1 MPASLFSSGTMRAG
15 EVRQRDTITEY
26 SVVIPVHNEAPGIA
40 GLLCEVRAV
49 LAALGCAYEIVVVDD
64 GSTDATWA
72 HIQQA
77 AAAADVFGYRL
88 NRNFGQQ
95 AAICAGLAKASG
107 RAIAI
112 MDGDGQDPPEV
123 LRDLFAKWREGFD
136 VAYGVR
142 RARKE
147 GFLRR
152 SCYYAYYRAL
162 GYLADTPIPADSG
175 DFAVIDRKVAEF
187 ILSINDRTPFI
198 RGLRGW
204 YGGRQVPVPYDR
216 PARRTGRTNWSWFA
230 MIGFAVNGITSFS
243 KVPLRLAIYMGG
255 MIALVS
261 FGYAAFV
268 VLRKLAFGHATI
280 GGSQGW
286 TSLATLMTFLGGLN
300 LFMLGIVGEYIAHI
314 FDAAKR
320 FPVYLIAESTS
331 RDAE

>member
-1 MPASLFSSGTMRAG
+1 VRARG
-15 EVRQRDTITEY
+15 AMAEY
-26 SVVIPVHNEAPGIA
+26 SVVIPVHNEAHGIA
-40 GLLCEVRAV
+40 NLLREVRAV
-49 LAALGCAYEIVVVDD
+49 LAGLGVPYEIIVVDD
-64 GSTDATWA
+64 GSTDTTWTLV
-72 HIQQA
+72 QEA
-77 AAAADVFGYRL
+77 AKAGDVFGYRL

-95 AAICAGLAKASG
+95 AAICAGLAKARG
-107 RAIAI
+107 NAIAI

-123 LRDLFAKWREGFD
+123 LRALFDKWQKGCD

-142 RARKE
+142 RGRKE

-152 SCYYAYYRAL
+152 ACYYAFYRIL

-187 ILSINDRTPFI
+187 ILSINDRAPFI

-204 YGGRQVPVPYDR
+204 YGGRQESVPYDR
-216 PARRTGRTNWSWFA
+216 PARQAGRTNWSWFA

-255 MIALVS
+255 SIAM
-261 FGYAAFV
+261 AAFAFGTFIV
-268 VLRKLAFGHATI
+268 VRKLAFGAVPA

-286 TSLATLMTFLGGLN
+286 TSLATLVAFLGGLN
-300 LFMLGIVGEYIAHI
+300 LFMLGVVGEYIAHI

-331 RDAE
+331 RETD

>member
-1 MPASLFSSGTMRAG
+1 MC
-15 EVRQRDTITEY
+15 EVRARGAMAEY
-26 SVVIPVHNEAPGIA
+26 SVVIPVHNEAHGIA
-40 GLLCEVRAV
+40 NLLREVRAV
-49 LAALGCAYEIVVVDD
+49 LAGLGVPYEIIVVDD
-64 GSTDATWA
+64 GSTDTTWTLV
-72 HIQQA
+72 QEA
-77 AAAADVFGYRL
+77 AKAGDVFGYRL

-95 AAICAGLAKASG
+95 AAICAGLAKARG
-107 RAIAI
+107 NAIAI

-123 LRDLFAKWREGFD
+123 LRALFDKWQKGCD

-142 RARKE
+142 RGRKE

-152 SCYYAYYRAL
+152 ACYYAFYRIL

-187 ILSINDRTPFI
+187 ILSINDRAPFI

-204 YGGRQVPVPYDR
+204 YGGRQESVPYDR

-255 MIALVS
+255 SIAM
-261 FGYAAFV
+261 AAFAFGTFIV
-268 VLRKLAFGHATI
+268 VRKLAFGAVPA

-286 TSLATLMTFLGGLN
+286 TSLATLVAFLGGLN
-300 LFMLGIVGEYIAHI
+300 LFMLGVVGEYIAHI

-331 RDAE
+331 RETD